1 MTPDLQRARSAIA
14 SEIGPDVAE
23 FTPAGEKH
31 FVGEAALLAMGGT
44 FLYAFFKGFVQKA
57 GEAAGKEIGEPVGSA
72 LGKFIGGLFG
82 KLRHPAAPPVADAD
96 LEAARQEAAAVV
108 KTGGLSPEE
117 IAAIGQAVAASM
129 AAVLAQQA
137 DSDVSQRV
145 AERVRSEGLSVLGA
159 AA

>member
-57 GEAAGKEIGEPVGSA
+57 GEAAGKEIGEPAGSA
-72 LGKFIGGLFG
+72 GATAFACG
-82 KLRHPAAPPVADAD
+82 AAD
-96 LEAARQEAAAVV
+96 LGEGIALGEAVTA
-108 KTGGLSPEE
+108 E
-117 IAAIGQAVAASM
+117 IINS
-129 AAVLAQQA
+129 
-137 DSDVSQRV
+137 
-145 AERVRSEGLSVLGA
+145 
-159 AA
+159 